1 MGTLA
6 VLLLVTQQ
14 IGTSRSASEYSV
26 RAVPASA
33 HWQALRSQLK
43 HRLYTPPSV
52 NPARALPVWHLA
64 CEPTRPGPRTF
75 QRQLAH

>member
-14 IGTSRSASEYSV
+14 IGTSRSASEDPV
-26 RAVPASA
+26 RLGAVPA
-33 HWQALRSQLK
+33 HWQALWSQLK

-52 NPARALPVWHLA
+52 TPARALPVWHL
-64 CEPTRPGPRTF
+64 
-75 QRQLAH
+75 